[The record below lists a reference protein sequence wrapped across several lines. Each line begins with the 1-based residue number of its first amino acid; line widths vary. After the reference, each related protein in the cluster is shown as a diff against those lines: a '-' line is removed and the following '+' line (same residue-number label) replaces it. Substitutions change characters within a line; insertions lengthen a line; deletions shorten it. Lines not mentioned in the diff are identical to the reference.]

1 MFSQKKPLGPHS
13 ILANILK
20 EYKKILSIH
29 LVLIINI
36 SFKTG
41 IFPELCKIAHVIPVY
56 KKGDHL
62 HSSNYRPISLLS
74 NISKVFQKAMHSRL
88 YDFLNK
94 YNHLYKN
101 QFASRNSYSTNHVL
115 ITNTE
120 TIREAID
127 RDEYSCRVF
136 LNFQKA
142 FDTVNRE
149 ILIGNL
155 NHYGVR
161 AVSPN
166 SFKSYVTN
174 KQQKTIIK
182 GIFSDSLTV

>member
-1 MFSQKKPLGPHS
+1 
-13 ILANILK
+13 
-20 EYKKILSIH
+20 
-29 LVLIINI
+29 
-36 SFKTG
+36 
-41 IFPELCKIAHVIPVY
+41 
-56 KKGDHL
+56 
-62 HSSNYRPISLLS
+62 
-74 NISKVFQKAMHSRL
+74 MHSRL

-94 YNHLYKN
+94 YNRLYKN
-101 QFASRNSYSTNHVL
+101 QFASGNSYSTNHVL
-115 ITNTE
+115 ITITE

-155 NHYGVR
+155 NHYDVR
-161 AVSPN
+161 GVSPN
-166 SFKSYVTN
+166 WFKSYVTN